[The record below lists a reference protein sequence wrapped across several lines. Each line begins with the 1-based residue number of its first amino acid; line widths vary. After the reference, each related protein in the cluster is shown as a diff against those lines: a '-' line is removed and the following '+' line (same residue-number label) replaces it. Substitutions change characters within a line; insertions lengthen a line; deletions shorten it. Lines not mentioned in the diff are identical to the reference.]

1 MSPAQLSEQPSS
13 WSSILKDPIM
23 NKLLLYQI
31 FSGLSGGIYS
41 ILIMF
46 FIKALFG
53 PGYQLQYALFY
64 LVSNLAMSLL
74 LLPGGALADK
84 IGRRSVLRIG
94 VSLLALGGFIA
105 TISTELWQLLIASG
119 MSAAGSAFIGPAQ
132 SSLVADITLG
142 YRRQKSY
149 GIITFANVTSIT
161 IGTLALF
168 VYAASFQH
176 VLDQGT
182 YYRLMLGVSAVLSL
196 ASAIP
201 MFLIRKSPTPE
212 PNHHNSDTRNNT
224 SIDNTSVE
232 KKHSIE
238 IVGKEE
244 GRQANGVPLSLRRNN
259 VALKIIVI
267 NALIGLGA
275 GFIIPMFSYYWSD
288 VFDLSEAAVYAIN
301 ILGDVGIAVGS
312 LFSPWLA
319 KRAKKL
325 GGRVGTIVAFQA
337 SSIAC
342 AAYLAVAPWQMNI
355 YFAILAYIARQDFM
369 NIIGPLTSSLLMDHS
384 PENRRG
390 VINSL
395 TSIAFNV
402 PNGIS
407 PYFTSIILVLVPSPY
422 GYAYSISALVVLYT
436 IATMI
441 YSTTRKA
448 DKLLLLGQPQLGEP
462 RINH

>member
-1 MSPAQLSEQPSS
+1 
-13 WSSILKDPIM
+13 M

-31 FSGLSGGIYS
+31 FSGLSGGIYG

-53 PGYQLQYALFY
+53 SGYQLQYALFY
-64 LVSNLAMSLL
+64 LVSNLTMSLL
-74 LLPGGALADK
+74 LLPGGALADR

-94 VSLLALGGFIA
+94 VSLLALSGFIA

-149 GIITFANVTSIT
+149 GIITFANITSIT

-168 VYAASFQH
+168 VYAAAFQH

-182 YYRLMLGVSAVLSL
+182 YYRLMLGVSAVLNL
-196 ASAIP
+196 VSAIP
-201 MFLIRKSPTPE
+201 MFLIRKSPTLE
-212 PNHHNSDTRNNT
+212 PNYHNSDSRDKTG
-224 SIDNTSVE
+224 IDNTSAE
-232 KKHSIE
+232 KKHNLE
-238 IVGKEE
+238 IAGKEE
-244 GRQANGVPLSLRRNN
+244 GRQADGVPLSLRRNN

-267 NALIGLGA
+267 NAIIGLGA

-288 VFDLSEAAVYAIN
+288 VFYLSEAAVYAIN
-301 ILGDVGIAVGS
+301 ILGYIGIGVGS

-319 KRAKKL
+319 RRARKL
-325 GGRVGTIVAFQA
+325 GGRVGTIVACQA
-337 SSIAC
+337 ASIIC
-342 AAYLAVAPWQMNI
+342 AGYLAVAPWQMNL
-355 YFAILAYIARQDFM
+355 YLAVSAYIARQDFM
-369 NIIGPLTSSLLMDHS
+369 NMIGPLTSSLLMDHS

-407 PYFTSIILVLVPSPY
+407 PYFTSIILGLVPSPY
-422 GYAYSISALVVLYT
+422 GYTYSILALVVLYT

-448 DKLLLLGQPQLGEP
+448 DKLLLFGQSQRSDPK
-462 RINH
+462 ISH